1 MSTYI
6 EGLEA
11 AAAQLAG
18 EAAALRAEGRG
29 DEATLAR
36 IRINIH
42 DICRTLYTVCARS
55 AQGEAFRALYLR
67 KLDHLAQEWQSARER
82 AAQHDDGC
90 RAAIEDVKLETLAA
104 NRQAFLK
111 RG

>member
-1 MSTYI
+1 MSAYLK
-6 EGLEA
+6 ELEA

-18 EAAALRAEGRG
+18 EATALRASGRE

-55 AQGEAFRALYLR
+55 AQGEALRALYLQ
-67 KLDHLAQEWQSARER
+67 KLDHLEKEWSAARARAQE
-82 AAQHDDGC
+82 HDDGC
-90 RAAIEDVKLETLAA
+90 RAAIEDIKLETLAA
-104 NRQAFLK
+104 NRQAYLE

>member
-42 DICRTLYTVCARS
+42 DICRTLYQVCARN
-55 AQGEAFRALYLR
+55 AQGEAFRTMYLQ
-67 KLDHLAQEWQSARER
+67 KLDHLEQEWSAAKARAQE
-82 AAQHDDGC
+82 HDDGC
-90 RAAIEDVKLETLAA
+90 RAAIEEIKLETLAA
-104 NRQAFLK
+104 NRQAFLE

>member
-1 MSTYI
+1 MSTYL
-6 EGLEA
+6 EELEA
-11 AAAQLAG
+11 AAAKLAG
-18 EAAALRAEGRG
+18 EAASLKASGRD

-104 NRQAFLK
+104 NRQAYLE

>member
-1 MSTYI
+1 MSTYL
-6 EGLEA
+6 EELEA
-11 AAAQLAG
+11 AAAKLAG
-18 EAAALRAEGRG
+18 EAASLKASGRD

-55 AQGEAFRALYLR
+55 AQGEELRALYLQ
-67 KLDHLAQEWQSARER
+67 KLEHLEKEWSAARARAQE
-82 AAQHDDGC
+82 HDDGC
-90 RAAIEDVKLETLAA
+90 RAAIEEIKLETLAA
-104 NRQAFLK
+104 NRRAFLE

>member
-1 MSTYI
+1 MSAYLKA
-6 EGLEA
+6 LEA

-18 EAAALRAEGRG
+18 EAAALRASGRE

-42 DICRTLYTVCARS
+42 DICRTLYQVCARG
-55 AQGEAFRALYLR
+55 AQGEALRALYLQ
-67 KLDHLAQEWQSARER
+67 KLDHLEQEWSAAKARAQE
-82 AAQHDDGC
+82 HDDGC
-90 RAAIEDVKLETLAA
+90 RAAIEDIKLETLAA
-104 NRQAFLK
+104 NRQAYLE

>member
-42 DICRTLYTVCARS
+42 DICRTLYQVCARS
-55 AQGEAFRALYLR
+55 AQGEAFRTMYVQ
-67 KLDHLAQEWQSARER
+67 KLDHLEQEWSAARARAQE
-82 AAQHDDGC
+82 HDDGC
-90 RAAIEDVKLETLAA
+90 RAAIEDIKLETLAA
-104 NRQAFLK
+104 NRRAFLE